1 MLLNVLLKNFVA
13 TTNKKKIR
21 AFCDKHEI
29 FVPAGFDRH
38 SASRYA
44 IIRRDVD
51 PPKLIAKTWFNQEDV
66 VYYIENTLMEEV
78 DGEIKGAISIL
89 DFKDAR
95 KLRYRNSGHLE
106 SDGSFALEES

>member
-1 MLLNVLLKNFVA
+1 VA

-21 AFCDKHEI
+21 AYCDRHGI

-44 IIRRDVD
+44 IIRNDAE

-66 VYYIENTLMEEV
+66 VYYIENTLREEV
-78 DGEIKGAISIL
+78 DGDINDAIDIL
-89 DFKDAR
+89 DFKNVRRLRFHDSAR
-95 KLRYRNSGHLE
+95 LE
-106 SDGSFALEES
+106 TDGSFSLENT